1 MKHIQTEQT
10 IAIPEGVT
18 VAIKSRV
25 VKVTGPRGTL
35 TKSIKHIDVTFRKVS
50 PTLIKVTVHNDL
62 NFKLNPINNH
72 NFVQQINDINYNSTC
87 CIRYKLNIT
96 ELQDLQLV
104 KLNIENIIP
113 KYTNIDRFGGSS
125 DSQGKQFIQLT
136 IKSWPSGNLIRYKRY
151 LPNGENNIVFN
162 IMSLKDTE
170 IETCLTNLS
179 YDASWNLMDLDKMIQ
194 YEITTLSKEK
204 IKINEFC
211 QKTVTNKHFLNVH
224 DVLQD
229 VREINSHWKDP
240 SWNKLQKSYLFDSLS
255 SAQALRPDGRLPYQ
269 FRPIEIYTDFLPSS
283 NGSSRIIAS
292 DGSECIISV
301 KSKVVDHTVE
311 KDLVQVDIDIAGER
325 DDSILVE
332 SITSLFNKIIDTI
345 DVSKLQLTQKY
356 SFKIYIDVL
365 VLSTYSYPV
374 SLISFGI
381 YSALNSTYLPKLISS
396 FDDLEVEELPTFHDY
411 DLVKLDVSPP
421 LIFVLAIVGD
431 NIFIDPA
438 FNESK
443 VANNGLII
451 SWSQGKVIAP
461 VRTMALNNT
470 YVKGFKPSLV
480 QEGIDLVNKY
490 GQDIVNAL
498 V

>member
-1 MKHIQTEQT
+1 M
-10 IAIPEGVT
+10 
-18 VAIKSRV
+18 S
-25 VKVTGPRGTL
+25 L
-35 TKSIKHIDVTFRKVS
+35 S
-50 PTLIKVTVHNDL
+50 
-62 NFKLNPINNH
+62 
-72 NFVQQINDINYNSTC
+72 
-87 CIRYKLNIT
+87 IT
-96 ELQDLQLV
+96 E
-104 KLNIENIIP
+104 
-113 KYTNIDRFGGSS
+113 
-125 DSQGKQFIQLT
+125 
-136 IKSWPSGNLIRYKRY
+136 
-151 LPNGENNIVFN
+151 
-162 IMSLKDTE
+162 
-170 IETCLTNLS
+170 
-179 YDASWNLMDLDKMIQ
+179 
-194 YEITTLSKEK
+194 
-204 IKINEFC
+204 
-211 QKTVTNKHFLNVH
+211 
-224 DVLQD
+224 
-229 VREINSHWKDP
+229 
-240 SWNKLQKSYLFDSLS
+240 KSYLFDSLS
-255 SAQALRPDGRLPYQ
+255 SPQALRPDGRLPYQ

-301 KSKVVDHTVE
+301 KTQVVDSTVE
-311 KDLVQVDIDIAGER
+311 KDLIQVDIDIAGER
-325 DDSILVE
+325 DDSVLVE

-345 DVSKLQLTQKY
+345 DVSKLKLTQKY

-438 FNESK
+438 FNESM

-451 SWSQGKVIAP
+451 SWSDGKVVAP
-461 VRTMALNNT
+461 VRTMALNNA
-470 YVKGFKPSLV
+470 YVKGFKLSLV

-490 GQDIVNAL
+490 AQDIVKAL

>member
-1 MKHIQTEQT
+1 MWFYLIILRICLFRICHSRSI
-10 IAIPEGVT
+10 IA
-18 VAIKSRV
+18 KS
-25 VKVTGPRGTL
+25 
-35 TKSIKHIDVTFRKVS
+35 
-50 PTLIKVTVHNDL
+50 DL

-240 SWNKLQKSYLFDSLS
+240 SWNKLQVERRWYNENTFTWTL
-255 SAQALRPDGRLPYQ
+255 YQ
-269 FRPIEIYTDFLPSS
+269 I
-283 NGSSRIIAS
+283 
-292 DGSECIISV
+292 V
-301 KSKVVDHTVE
+301 
-311 KDLVQVDIDIAGER
+311 
-325 DDSILVE
+325 IL
-332 SITSLFNKIIDTI
+332 LLCLCGNF
-345 DVSKLQLTQKY
+345 
-356 SFKIYIDVL
+356 IYI
-365 VLSTYSYPV
+365 
-374 SLISFGI
+374 I
-381 YSALNSTYLPKLISS
+381 
-396 FDDLEVEELPTFHDY
+396 
-411 DLVKLDVSPP
+411 
-421 LIFVLAIVGD
+421 
-431 NIFIDPA
+431 
-438 FNESK
+438 
-443 VANNGLII
+443 
-451 SWSQGKVIAP
+451 W
-461 VRTMALNNT
+461 RLNN
-470 YVKGFKPSLV
+470 
-480 QEGIDLVNKY
+480 I
-490 GQDIVNAL
+490 
-498 V
+498 